1 MAYELDSQKLSVDSS
16 SERFLCSQTAVS
28 CSDVSRVLKPHIFFW
43 AFFATAVKVAP
54 QLCGSLTSILEYY
67 LDYHSFNQRCTHTR
81 SISKLQELLPKK
93 KWKKLRHCFPCLE
106 KKEDKYF
113 SFLQITFVLILA
125 CICRILF
132 SFWLLRYAYLI
143 KTNRKMARLMQSC
156 LFNKEHVSCFL
167 FPTFSAKKKMTP

>member
-81 SISKLQELLPKK
+81 SIRSFKNCFRKK
-93 KWKKLRHCFPCLE
+93 NE
-106 KKEDKYF
+106 K
-113 SFLQITFVLILA
+113 
-125 CICRILF
+125 
-132 SFWLLRYAYLI
+132 
-143 KTNRKMARLMQSC
+143 N
-156 LFNKEHVSCFL
+156 
-167 FPTFSAKKKMTP
+167 